1 MATPRKLTVTDAH
14 LAEALAGRSYLLF
27 DGGMG
32 TLVQAAGLHTV
43 HEVPDLLNLTHPDE
57 ITAIQ
62 RRYVEAGADCLTTN
76 TFSAN
81 RLKLAGT
88 GATVAEVY
96 AAAAANA
103 RAAGARL
110 VAGDVGPTGALLEPL
125 GTLTFEEAYDIFA
138 EQAHAAEAAGCDLIV
153 VETMADLLEAK
164 AAVLAAAETT
174 ALPVFATMTFGEDG
188 RTFLGTTPAIAA
200 TTLSSLGASAV
211 GLNCSLGPTEL
222 APLVSEMAPHNR
234 ALVMAQPNAGLPR
247 IEAGET
253 VFDVGP
259 RDFAQAMEA
268 ILDAGATIV
277 GGCCGT
283 TPDHIAALRAVLDRR
298 MKVSAA
304 EEAKEPRA
312 GTFRASHARYRPAFT
327 VTSAQQM
334 VTLPSGEARIAVIG
348 ERINPT
354 GKKKLK
360 AALQAGDVDYLV
372 AEAAAQQRAGAD
384 ILDVNVGVPGLD
396 EPALL
401 SQVTRTLQSMVPLPL
416 QLDSSDPAAIE
427 AAARAYA
434 GRPMVNSVNGKA
446 DNLAAVLPV
455 VARYGCTVVGLTLD
469 ESGIPPTAEERLAI
483 AERIVDAAEAH
494 GIPREDVA
502 IDCLVMAAAT
512 NQREVREILRAVALV
527 KERLG
532 VRTVLGVSNVSFGLP
547 ARPLVN
553 STFLAAA
560 FGAGLDMPILNPLNA
575 RYRDTVA
582 TFRILNGQDAGCRAF
597 LEDYANAQ
605 DPYEIAASGA
615 CVGGA
620 PVGGNAAV
628 PGYMGG
634 NAAAPGQ
641 ASGNMGANAA
651 APGQAGGDA
660 GAPGPLGGNAAA
672 PGKVGGSADVS
683 GKTGGNVAAPGQT
696 GGNVAAPGQTGGNVD
711 ASGLLGEG
719 SICCPIS
726 ISDAF
731 AAIPET
737 VAALAEYV
745 LEGRGVP
752 VAATTEALL
761 ATYDGLAIINDIFV
775 PILDV
780 VGQKYD
786 DGTFFLPQLMAS
798 AEAVKAGFDLIR
810 DHNAAVSAPSAT
822 SPAGCDLSCP
832 SAPGEDASREGGLTS
847 SPAEG
852 SAVSAGSSSVGGGLG
867 RPHFGASERAIIVA
881 TVQGDIHDIGKNIV
895 KMLLENYGFSVIDLG
910 RDVAPETVVDAAH
923 ESGARLIGLSALM
936 TTTVGAME
944 RTIKL
949 VHEQLPGV
957 AVMVGGAVITQEF
970 ADQISADFYAKDAA
984 ASTRIAS
991 AFFEGDP
998 S

>member
-14 LAEALAGRSYLLF
+14 LAEALAGRAYLLF

-43 HEVPDLLNLTHPDE
+43 HAVPDLLNLTHPE
-57 ITAIQ
+57 AIVAIQ
-62 RRYVEAGADCLTTN
+62 RQYVEAGADCITTN
-76 TFSAN
+76 TFNTN
-81 RLKLAGT
+81 RLKLANA

-103 RAAGARL
+103 RAAGAPL
-110 VAGDVGPTGALLEPL
+110 VAGDIGPTGALLEPL
-125 GTLTFEEAYDIFA
+125 GTLAFDEAFDIFS
-138 EQAHAAEAAGCDLIV
+138 EQARAAEAAGCDLIV
-153 VETMADLLEAK
+153 VETMADLLEVK
-164 AAVLAAAETT
+164 AAVLAAVEST

-200 TTLSSLGASAV
+200 TTLSALGASAV

-222 APLVSEMAPHNR
+222 APLVGELAPHDR

-247 IEAGET
+247 IQDGET

-259 RDFAQAMEA
+259 NEFAQAMEA
-268 ILDAGATIV
+268 ILDAGATVI

-283 TPDHIAALRAVLDRR
+283 TPDHIAALRALIDARPLPAVASVSVPAHTPVASSATA
-298 MKVSAA
+298 VSAGSA
-304 EEAKEPRA
+304 S
-312 GTFRASHARYRPAFT
+312 FRIAWGEQSESKGLSVSSVPNLRYCPAFT

-334 VTLPSGEARIAVIG
+334 VSLPEGEARIAVIG

-401 SQVTRTLQSMVPLPL
+401 SQVTRALQATVPLPL

-446 DNLAAVLPV
+446 DNLATVLPV

-469 ESGIPPTAEERLAI
+469 ENGIPPTAEERLAI
-483 AERIVDAAEAH
+483 AERIVAAAEAR

-512 NQREVREILRAVALV
+512 NQDEVREILRAVTLV

-582 TFRILNGQDAGCRAF
+582 TFRILNGQDTGCRAF
-597 LEDYANAQ
+597 LEAYANAS
-605 DPYEIAASGA
+605 DPYELPPDPPPRPQSH
-615 CVGGA
+615 
-620 PVGGNAAV
+620 
-628 PGYMGG
+628 
-634 NAAAPGQ
+634 
-641 ASGNMGANAA
+641 
-651 APGQAGGDA
+651 
-660 GAPGPLGGNAAA
+660 
-672 PGKVGGSADVS
+672 SA
-683 GKTGGNVAAPGQT
+683 
-696 GGNVAAPGQTGGNVD
+696 
-711 ASGLLGEG
+711 
-719 SICCPIS
+719 
-726 ISDAF
+726 
-731 AAIPET
+731 
-737 VAALAEYV
+737 
-745 LEGRGVP
+745 GRG
-752 VAATTEALL
+752 
-761 ATYDGLAIINDIFV
+761 
-775 PILDV
+775 
-780 VGQKYD
+780 
-786 DGTFFLPQLMAS
+786 
-798 AEAVKAGFDLIR
+798 
-810 DHNAAVSAPSAT
+810 
-822 SPAGCDLSCP
+822 CP
-832 SAPGEDASREGGLTS
+832 SGTTPPYGGRPQVV
-847 SPAEG
+847 PAEG
-852 SAVSAGSSSVGGGLG
+852 GAQRRRGRRLQEGGSRPRIQRAV
-867 RPHFGASERAIIVA
+867 
-881 TVQGDIHDIGKNIV
+881 
-895 KMLLENYGFSVIDLG
+895 
-910 RDVAPETVVDAAH
+910 
-923 ESGARLIGLSALM
+923 
-936 TTTVGAME
+936 
-944 RTIKL
+944 
-949 VHEQLPGV
+949 
-957 AVMVGGAVITQEF
+957 
-970 ADQISADFYAKDAA
+970 
-984 ASTRIAS
+984 
-991 AFFEGDP
+991 P
-998 S
+998 SR

>member
-14 LAEALAGRSYLLF
+14 LAEALAGRAYLLF

-43 HEVPDLLNLTHPDE
+43 HAVPDLLNLTHPE
-57 ITAIQ
+57 AVVAIQ
-62 RRYVEAGADCLTTN
+62 RQYVEAGADCITTN
-76 TFSAN
+76 TFNIN
-81 RLKLAGT
+81 RLKLANA

-103 RAAGARL
+103 RAAGAPL
-110 VAGDVGPTGALLEPL
+110 VAGDIGPTGALLEPL
-125 GTLTFEEAYDIFA
+125 GTLTFDEAFDIFS
-138 EQAHAAEAAGCDLIV
+138 EQACAAEAAGCDLIV

-164 AAVLAAAETT
+164 AAVLAAVESTT
-174 ALPVFATMTFGEDG
+174 LPVFATMTFGEDG

-200 TTLSSLGASAV
+200 TTLSALGASAV
-211 GLNCSLGPTEL
+211 GLNCSLGPVEL
-222 APLVSEMAPHNR
+222 APLVEELAPHDR

-247 IEAGET
+247 IQDGET

-259 RDFAQAMEA
+259 DEFARAMEA
-268 ILDAGATIV
+268 ILDAGATVV

-283 TPDHIAALRAVLDRR
+283 TPAHIAALSALLDARPLPAVEP
-298 MKVSAA
+298 SAPRVILS
-304 EEAKEPRA
+304 ERSEPKDLPA
-312 GTFRASHARYRPAFT
+312 PSIPNPLYRPAFA

-334 VTLPSGEARIAVIG
+334 VSLPAGEPRIAVIG

-396 EPALL
+396 EPTLL
-401 SQVTRTLQSMVPLPL
+401 SQVTRTLQATVPLPL
-416 QLDSSDPAAIE
+416 QLDSSDPVAIE
-427 AAARAYA
+427 VAARAYA

-469 ESGIPPTAEERLAI
+469 ENGIPPTAEERLAI
-483 AERIVDAAEAH
+483 AERIVAAAESY

-512 NQREVREILRAVALV
+512 NQDEVREILRAVALV

-597 LEDYANAQ
+597 LEAYANTA
-605 DPYEIAASGA
+605 DPYEVAANPAASSA
-615 CVGGA
+615 VASREGGA
-620 PVGGNAAV
+620 SPAPTDGARNNDVAAGVFPVGGDLGRPSV
-628 PGYMGG
+628 P
-634 NAAAPGQ
+634 
-641 ASGNMGANAA
+641 SGCPIPITETFA
-651 APGQAGGDA
+651 DA
-660 GAPGPLGGNAAA
+660 
-672 PGKVGGSADVS
+672 ADVVS
-683 GKTGGNVAAPGQT
+683 H
-696 GGNVAAPGQTGGNVD
+696 
-711 ASGLLGEG
+711 
-719 SICCPIS
+719 
-726 ISDAF
+726 
-731 AAIPET
+731 
-737 VAALAEYV
+737 LAECV
-745 LEGRGVP
+745 LEGRGTP
-752 VAATTEALL
+752 VAAATERLL
-761 ATYDGLAIINDIFV
+761 ETHDGLAVINDVFV
-775 PILDV
+775 PVLDV

-786 DGTFFLPQLMAS
+786 EGTFFLPQLMAS

-810 DHNAAVSAPSAT
+810 DRARAASANATPTEGDAHV
-822 SPAGCDLSCP
+822 
-832 SAPGEDASREGGLTS
+832 PGEA
-847 SPAEG
+847 A
-852 SAVSAGSSSVGGGLG
+852 
-867 RPHFGASERAIIVA
+867 RAIIVA

-895 KMLLENYGFSVIDLG
+895 KMLLENYGFTVIDLG
-910 RDVAPETVVDAAH
+910 RDVAPEAIVAAARDT
-923 ESGARLIGLSALM
+923 GARLIGLSALM

-944 RTIKL
+944 RTIAL

-970 ADQISADFYAKDAA
+970 ADQIGADFYAKDAA
-984 ASTRIAS
+984 ASTRVAS
-991 AFFEGDP
+991 AFFDD
-998 S
+998 

>member
-14 LAEALAGRSYLLF
+14 LAEALAGRAYLLF

-43 HEVPDLLNLTHPDE
+43 HEVPDLLNLTHPE
-57 ITAIQ
+57 AIVAIQ
-62 RRYVEAGADCLTTN
+62 RQYVEAGADCITTN
-76 TFSAN
+76 TFNTN
-81 RLKLAGT
+81 RLKLANA

-103 RAAGARL
+103 RAAGAPL
-110 VAGDVGPTGALLEPL
+110 VAGDIGPTGALLEPL
-125 GTLTFEEAYDIFA
+125 GTLTFDEAFDIFS
-138 EQAHAAEAAGCDLIV
+138 EQACAAEAAGCDLIV

-164 AAVLAAAETT
+164 AAVLAAVESTT
-174 ALPVFATMTFGEDG
+174 LPVFATMTFGEDG

-200 TTLSSLGASAV
+200 TTLSALGASAV

-222 APLVSEMAPHNR
+222 APLVGELAPHDR

-247 IEAGET
+247 IQDGET

-259 RDFAQAMEA
+259 NEFAQAMEA
-268 ILDAGATIV
+268 ILDAGATVI

-283 TPDHIAALRAVLDRR
+283 TPDHIAALRALIDARPLPAVASVSVPARTSVASSATA
-298 MKVSAA
+298 VSAGSA
-304 EEAKEPRA
+304 SSRVAWGEQSEPK
-312 GTFRASHARYRPAFT
+312 GLSASSVPNLRYRPAFA

-334 VTLPSGEARIAVIG
+334 VSLPEGEARIAVIG

-401 SQVTRTLQSMVPLPL
+401 SQVTRALQATVPLPL

-446 DNLAAVLPV
+446 DNLATVLPV

-469 ESGIPPTAEERLAI
+469 ENGIPPTAEERLAI
-483 AERIVDAAEAH
+483 AERIVAAAEAR

-512 NQREVREILRAVALV
+512 NQDEVREILRAVALV

-582 TFRILNGQDAGCRAF
+582 TFRILNGQDTGCRAF
-597 LEDYANAQ
+597 LEAYANTA
-605 DPYEIAASGA
+605 DPYEVAANPAASSA
-615 CVGGA
+615 VASREGGA
-620 PVGGNAAV
+620 ST
-628 PGYMGG
+628 
-634 NAAAPGQ
+634 APTEGIP
-641 ASGNMGANAA
+641 SG
-651 APGQAGGDA
+651 
-660 GAPGPLGGNAAA
+660 
-672 PGKVGGSADVS
+672 
-683 GKTGGNVAAPGQT
+683 
-696 GGNVAAPGQTGGNVD
+696 
-711 ASGLLGEG
+711 
-719 SICCPIS
+719 CPIPVT
-726 ISDAF
+726 DAF
-731 AAIPET
+731 TDAAET
-737 VAALAEYV
+737 VAHLAECV
-745 LEGRGVP
+745 LEGRSAP
-752 VAATTEALL
+752 VAVATERLL
-761 ATYDGLAIINDIFV
+761 ETHDGLAVINDVFV
-775 PILDV
+775 PVLDV

-786 DGTFFLPQLMAS
+786 EGTFFLPQLMAS

-810 DHNAAVSAPSAT
+810 DRARAASANATPTEGAHV
-822 SPAGCDLSCP
+822 PA
-832 SAPGEDASREGGLTS
+832 DAD
-847 SPAEG
+847 
-852 SAVSAGSSSVGGGLG
+852 
-867 RPHFGASERAIIVA
+867 RAIIVA

-895 KMLLENYGFSVIDLG
+895 KMLLENYGFTVIDLG
-910 RDVAPETVVDAAH
+910 RDVAPEAIVAAARDT
-923 ESGARLIGLSALM
+923 GARLIGLSALM

-944 RTIKL
+944 RTIAL

-970 ADQISADFYAKDAA
+970 ADQIGADFYAKDAA
-984 ASTRIAS
+984 ASTRVAS
-991 AFFEGDP
+991 AFFDD
-998 S
+998 

>member
-14 LAEALAGRSYLLF
+14 LAEALAGRAYLLF

-43 HEVPDLLNLTHPDE
+43 HAVPDLLNLTHPE
-57 ITAIQ
+57 AIVAIQ
-62 RRYVEAGADCLTTN
+62 RQYVEAGADCITTN

-81 RLKLAGT
+81 RLKLAST
-88 GATVAEVY
+88 DATVAEVY

-103 RAAGARL
+103 RAAGAPL
-110 VAGDVGPTGALLEPL
+110 VAGDIGPTGALLEPL
-125 GTLTFEEAYDIFA
+125 GTLTFDEAFDIFS
-138 EQAHAAEAAGCDLIV
+138 EQACAAEAAGCDLIV

-164 AAVLAAAETT
+164 AAVLAAVESTT
-174 ALPVFATMTFGEDG
+174 LPVFATMTFGEDG

-200 TTLSSLGASAV
+200 TTLSALGASAV

-222 APLVSEMAPHNR
+222 APLVGELAPHDR

-247 IEAGET
+247 IQDGET
-253 VFDVGP
+253 VFDVGLNE
-259 RDFAQAMEA
+259 FAQAMEA
-268 ILDAGATIV
+268 ILDAGAMVI

-283 TPDHIAALRAVLDRR
+283 TPDHIAALRALIDARPLPAVASVSVPAHAPVASSATA
-298 MKVSAA
+298 VSAGSA
-304 EEAKEPRA
+304 SSRIAWGEQSEPK
-312 GTFRASHARYRPAFT
+312 GLSVSSVPNLRYCPAFT

-334 VTLPSGEARIAVIG
+334 VSLPEGEARIAVIG

-360 AALQAGDVDYLV
+360 AALRAGDVDYLV

-384 ILDVNVGVPGLD
+384 ILDVNVGVPSLD

-401 SQVTRTLQSMVPLPL
+401 FQVTRALQATVPLPL

-427 AAARAYA
+427 AAARGYA

-469 ESGIPPTAEERLAI
+469 ENGIPPTAEERLAI
-483 AERIVDAAEAH
+483 AERIVATAESY

-512 NQREVREILRAVALV
+512 NQDEVREILRAVTLV

-597 LEDYANAQ
+597 LEAYANTA
-605 DPYEIAASGA
+605 DPYEVAANPAVPSA
-615 CVGGA
+615 VASREGGA
-620 PVGGNAAV
+620 SP
-628 PGYMGG
+628 
-634 NAAAPGQ
+634 APTKGIP
-641 ASGNMGANAA
+641 SGCPIPITETFA
-651 APGQAGGDA
+651 DA
-660 GAPGPLGGNAAA
+660 
-672 PGKVGGSADVS
+672 ADVVS
-683 GKTGGNVAAPGQT
+683 H
-696 GGNVAAPGQTGGNVD
+696 
-711 ASGLLGEG
+711 
-719 SICCPIS
+719 
-726 ISDAF
+726 
-731 AAIPET
+731 
-737 VAALAEYV
+737 LAECV
-745 LEGRGVP
+745 LEGRGTP
-752 VAATTEALL
+752 VAAAAEQLL
-761 ATYDGLAIINDIFV
+761 ETHDGLTVINDIFV
-775 PILDV
+775 PVLDV

-786 DGTFFLPQLMAS
+786 EGTFFLPQLMAS

-810 DHNAAVSAPSAT
+810 DRARAASANTTPTEGDAHV
-822 SPAGCDLSCP
+822 PDDAGD
-832 SAPGEDASREGGLTS
+832 
-847 SPAEG
+847 
-852 SAVSAGSSSVGGGLG
+852 
-867 RPHFGASERAIIVA
+867 RAIIVA

-895 KMLLENYGFSVIDLG
+895 KMLLENYGFTVIDLG
-910 RDVAPETVVDAAH
+910 RDVAPEAIVAAARDT
-923 ESGARLIGLSALM
+923 GARLIGLSALM

-944 RTIKL
+944 RTIAL

-970 ADQISADFYAKDAA
+970 ADQIGADFYAKDAA
-984 ASTRIAS
+984 ASTRVAS
-991 AFFEGDP
+991 AFFDD
-998 S
+998 

>member
-14 LAEALAGRSYLLF
+14 LAEALAGRTYLLF

-43 HEVPDLLNLTHPDE
+43 HAVPDLLNLTHPE
-57 ITAIQ
+57 AIVAIQ
-62 RRYVEAGADCLTTN
+62 RQYVEAGADCITTN
-76 TFSAN
+76 TFNTN
-81 RLKLAGT
+81 RLKLANA
-88 GATVAEVY
+88 GATVTEVY

-103 RAAGARL
+103 RAAGAPL
-110 VAGDVGPTGALLEPL
+110 VAGDIGPTGALLEPL
-125 GTLTFEEAYDIFA
+125 GTLTFDEAFDIFS
-138 EQAHAAEAAGCDLIV
+138 EQACAAEAAGCDLIV

-164 AAVLAAAETT
+164 AAVLAAVESTT
-174 ALPVFATMTFGEDG
+174 LPVFATMTFGEDG

-200 TTLSSLGASAV
+200 TTLSALGASAV

-222 APLVSEMAPHNR
+222 APLVGELAPHDR

-247 IEAGET
+247 IQDGET

-259 RDFAQAMEA
+259 NEFAQAMEA
-268 ILDAGATIV
+268 ILDAGATVV

-283 TPDHIAALRAVLDRR
+283 TPDHIAALRALIDARPLPAVASVSVPAHAPVASSVAA
-298 MKVSAA
+298 VSAGSA
-304 EEAKEPRA
+304 SSRIAWGEQSEPK
-312 GTFRASHARYRPAFT
+312 GLSVPSVPNLRYCPAFT

-334 VTLPSGEARIAVIG
+334 ASLPEGEARIAVIG

-396 EPALL
+396 EPTLL
-401 SQVTRTLQSMVPLPL
+401 SQVTRTLQATVPLPL
-416 QLDSSDPAAIE
+416 QLDSSDPVAIE
-427 AAARAYA
+427 AAARGYA

-469 ESGIPPTAEERLAI
+469 ENGIPPTAEERLAI
-483 AERIVDAAEAH
+483 AERIVATAESY

-512 NQREVREILRAVALV
+512 NQDEVREILRAVALV

-597 LEDYANAQ
+597 LEAYANTA
-605 DPYEIAASGA
+605 DPYEVAAGISTAGV
-615 CVGGA
+615 VGGSI
-620 PVGGNAAV
+620 PVGGDLGRPSSSKATPLEEGGASPAPTEGV
-628 PGYMGG
+628 P
-634 NAAAPGQ
+634 
-641 ASGNMGANAA
+641 
-651 APGQAGGDA
+651 AGCPIPITETFADA
-660 GAPGPLGGNAAA
+660 
-672 PGKVGGSADVS
+672 ADVVS
-683 GKTGGNVAAPGQT
+683 H
-696 GGNVAAPGQTGGNVD
+696 
-711 ASGLLGEG
+711 
-719 SICCPIS
+719 
-726 ISDAF
+726 
-731 AAIPET
+731 
-737 VAALAEYV
+737 LAECV
-745 LEGRGVP
+745 LEGRGTP
-752 VAATTEALL
+752 VAAATEQLL
-761 ATYDGLAIINDIFV
+761 ETHDGLAVINDIFV
-775 PILDV
+775 PVLDV

-786 DGTFFLPQLMAS
+786 EGVFFLPQLMAS

-810 DHNAAVSAPSAT
+810 DHAQAAA
-822 SPAGCDLSCP
+822 
-832 SAPGEDASREGGLTS
+832 SAPGTTNA
-847 SPAEG
+847 
-852 SAVSAGSSSVGGGLG
+852 AGD
-867 RPHFGASERAIIVA
+867 RAIIVA

-895 KMLLENYGFSVIDLG
+895 KMLLENYGFTVIDLG
-910 RDVAPETVVDAAH
+910 RDVAPEAVLAAARDTR
-923 ESGARLIGLSALM
+923 ARLIGLSALM

-944 RTIKL
+944 RTIQL
-949 VHEQLPGV
+949 IHEQLPGT

-970 ADQISADFYAKDAA
+970 ADQIGADFYAKDAA
-984 ASTRIAS
+984 ASTRVAS
-991 AFFEGDP
+991 AFFDD
-998 S
+998 

>member
-14 LAEALAGRSYLLF
+14 LAEALAGRTYLLF

-43 HEVPDLLNLTHPDE
+43 HEVPDLLNLTHPE
-57 ITAIQ
+57 AIVAIQ
-62 RRYVEAGADCLTTN
+62 RQYVEAGADCITTN
-76 TFSAN
+76 TFNTN
-81 RLKLAGT
+81 RLKLANA

-103 RAAGARL
+103 RAAGAPL
-110 VAGDVGPTGALLEPL
+110 VAGDIGPTGALLEPL
-125 GTLTFEEAYDIFA
+125 GTLTFDEAFDIFS
-138 EQAHAAEAAGCDLIV
+138 EQARAAEAAGCDLIV

-164 AAVLAAAETT
+164 AAVLAAVESTT
-174 ALPVFATMTFGEDG
+174 LPVFATMTFGEDG

-200 TTLSSLGASAV
+200 TTLSALGASAV

-222 APLVSEMAPHNR
+222 APLVGELAPHDR

-247 IEAGET
+247 IQDGET

-259 RDFAQAMEA
+259 NEFAQAMEA
-268 ILDAGATIV
+268 ILDAGATVI

-283 TPDHIAALRAVLDRR
+283 TPDHIAALRALIDARPLPAVASVSVPAHTPVASSATA
-298 MKVSAA
+298 VSASSA
-304 EEAKEPRA
+304 SSRAAWGEQSEPK
-312 GTFRASHARYRPAFT
+312 GLSASSVPNLRYRPAFT

-334 VTLPSGEARIAVIG
+334 VSLPEGEARIAVIG

-372 AEAAAQQRAGAD
+372 AEAAAQQRSGAD

-401 SQVTRTLQSMVPLPL
+401 SQVTRALQATVPLPL

-427 AAARAYA
+427 AAARGYA

-446 DNLAAVLPV
+446 DNLATVLPV

-469 ESGIPPTAEERLAI
+469 ENGIPPTAEERLAI
-483 AERIVDAAEAH
+483 AERIVAAAEAH

-512 NQREVREILRAVALV
+512 NQDEVREILRAVTLV

-582 TFRILNGQDAGCRAF
+582 TFRILNGQDTGCRAF
-597 LEDYANAQ
+597 LEAYANTA
-605 DPYEIAASGA
+605 DPYEVAANPAASSA
-615 CVGGA
+615 VASREGGA
-620 PVGGNAAV
+620 SPAPTKGIPSSYPIPV
-628 PGYMGG
+628 
-634 NAAAPGQ
+634 
-641 ASGNMGANAA
+641 
-651 APGQAGGDA
+651 
-660 GAPGPLGGNAAA
+660 
-672 PGKVGGSADVS
+672 
-683 GKTGGNVAAPGQT
+683 TG
-696 GGNVAAPGQTGGNVD
+696 
-711 ASGLLGEG
+711 
-719 SICCPIS
+719 
-726 ISDAF
+726 AF
-731 AAIPET
+731 ADAVET
-737 VAALAEYV
+737 VAHLAECV
-745 LEGRGVP
+745 LEGRSAP
-752 VAATTEALL
+752 VAVATERLL
-761 ATYDGLAIINDIFV
+761 ETHDGLAVINDVFV
-775 PILDV
+775 PVLDV

-786 DGTFFLPQLMAS
+786 EGTFFLPQLMAS

-810 DHNAAVSAPSAT
+810 DRARAASANATPTEGAHV
-822 SPAGCDLSCP
+822 PA
-832 SAPGEDASREGGLTS
+832 DAD
-847 SPAEG
+847 
-852 SAVSAGSSSVGGGLG
+852 
-867 RPHFGASERAIIVA
+867 RAIIVA

-895 KMLLENYGFSVIDLG
+895 KMLLENYGFTVIDLG
-910 RDVAPETVVDAAH
+910 RDVAPEAIVAAARDT
-923 ESGARLIGLSALM
+923 GARLIGLSALM

-944 RTIKL
+944 HTIAL

-970 ADQISADFYAKDAA
+970 ADQIGADFYAKDAA
-984 ASTRIAS
+984 ASTRVAS
-991 AFFEGDP
+991 AFFDD
-998 S
+998 

>member
-14 LAEALAGRSYLLF
+14 LAEALAGRAYLLF

-43 HEVPDLLNLTHPDE
+43 HAVPDLLNLTHPE
-57 ITAIQ
+57 AIVAIQ
-62 RRYVEAGADCLTTN
+62 RQYVEAGADCITTN
-76 TFSAN
+76 TFNTN
-81 RLKLAGT
+81 RLKLANA

-103 RAAGARL
+103 RAAGAPL
-110 VAGDVGPTGALLEPL
+110 VAGDIGPTGALLEPL
-125 GTLTFEEAYDIFA
+125 GTLTFDEAFDIFS
-138 EQAHAAEAAGCDLIV
+138 EQACAAEAAGCDLIV

-164 AAVLAAAETT
+164 AAVLAAVESTT
-174 ALPVFATMTFGEDG
+174 LPVFATMTFGEDG

-200 TTLSSLGASAV
+200 TTLSALGASAV

-222 APLVSEMAPHNR
+222 APLVGELAPHDR
-234 ALVMAQPNAGLPR
+234 ALVMVQPNAGLPR
-247 IEAGET
+247 IQDGET

-259 RDFAQAMEA
+259 NEFAQAMEA
-268 ILDAGATIV
+268 ILDAGATVI

-283 TPDHIAALRAVLDRR
+283 TPDHIAALRALIDARPLPAVASVSVPAHTPVASSATA
-298 MKVSAA
+298 VSASSA
-304 EEAKEPRA
+304 SSRAAWGEQSEPK
-312 GTFRASHARYRPAFT
+312 GLSASSVPNLRYRPAFT

-334 VTLPSGEARIAVIG
+334 VSLSEGEARIAVIG

-372 AEAAAQQRAGAD
+372 AEAAVQQRAGAD

-401 SQVTRTLQSMVPLPL
+401 SQVTHALQATVPLPL

-469 ESGIPPTAEERLAI
+469 ENGIPPTAEERLAI
-483 AERIVDAAEAH
+483 AERIVAAAEAR

-512 NQREVREILRAVALV
+512 NQDEVREILRAVTLV

-582 TFRILNGQDAGCRAF
+582 TFRILNGQDVGCRAF
-597 LEDYANAQ
+597 LEAYANTA
-605 DPYEIAASGA
+605 DPYEVAANPAASSA
-615 CVGGA
+615 VASREGGA
-620 PVGGNAAV
+620 SPAPTKGIPSSYPIPV
-628 PGYMGG
+628 
-634 NAAAPGQ
+634 
-641 ASGNMGANAA
+641 
-651 APGQAGGDA
+651 
-660 GAPGPLGGNAAA
+660 
-672 PGKVGGSADVS
+672 
-683 GKTGGNVAAPGQT
+683 TG
-696 GGNVAAPGQTGGNVD
+696 
-711 ASGLLGEG
+711 
-719 SICCPIS
+719 
-726 ISDAF
+726 AF
-731 AAIPET
+731 ADAVET
-737 VAALAEYV
+737 VAHLAECV
-745 LEGRGVP
+745 LEGRSAP
-752 VAATTEALL
+752 VAVATERLL
-761 ATYDGLAIINDIFV
+761 ETHDGLAVINDVFV
-775 PILDV
+775 PVLDV

-786 DGTFFLPQLMAS
+786 EGTFFLPQLMAS

-810 DHNAAVSAPSAT
+810 DRARAASANATPTEGAHV
-822 SPAGCDLSCP
+822 PA
-832 SAPGEDASREGGLTS
+832 DAD
-847 SPAEG
+847 
-852 SAVSAGSSSVGGGLG
+852 
-867 RPHFGASERAIIVA
+867 RAIIVA

-895 KMLLENYGFSVIDLG
+895 KMLLENYGFTVIDLG
-910 RDVAPETVVDAAH
+910 RDVAPEAIVAAARDT
-923 ESGARLIGLSALM
+923 GARLIGLSALM

-944 RTIKL
+944 RTIAL

-970 ADQISADFYAKDAA
+970 AEQIGADFYAKDAA
-984 ASTRIAS
+984 ASTRVAS
-991 AFFEGDP
+991 TFFDD
-998 S
+998 

>member
-14 LAEALAGRSYLLF
+14 LAEALAGRAYLLF

-43 HEVPDLLNLTHPDE
+43 HAVPDLLNLTHPE
-57 ITAIQ
+57 AIVAIQ
-62 RRYVEAGADCLTTN
+62 RQYVEAGADCITTN

-81 RLKLAGT
+81 RLKLAST
-88 GATVAEVY
+88 DATVAEVY

-103 RAAGARL
+103 RAAGAPL
-110 VAGDVGPTGALLEPL
+110 VAGDIGPTGALLEPL
-125 GTLTFEEAYDIFA
+125 GTLTFDEAFDIFS
-138 EQAHAAEAAGCDLIV
+138 EQACAAEAAGCDLIV

-164 AAVLAAAETT
+164 AAVLAAVESTT
-174 ALPVFATMTFGEDG
+174 LPVFATMTFGEDG

-200 TTLSSLGASAV
+200 TTLSALGASAV

-222 APLVSEMAPHNR
+222 APLVGELAPYDR

-247 IEAGET
+247 IQDGET

-259 RDFAQAMEA
+259 NEFSQAMEA
-268 ILDAGATIV
+268 ILDAGAMVI

-283 TPDHIAALRAVLDRR
+283 TPDHIAALRALIDARPLPAVASVSVPAHAPVASSATA
-298 MKVSAA
+298 VSAGPA
-304 EEAKEPRA
+304 SSRAVWGEQSEPK
-312 GTFRASHARYRPAFT
+312 GLSVSSVPNLRYCPAFT

-334 VTLPSGEARIAVIG
+334 VSLPAGEPRIAVIG

-396 EPALL
+396 EPTLL
-401 SQVTRTLQSMVPLPL
+401 SQVTRTLQATVPLPL
-416 QLDSSDPAAIE
+416 QLDSSDPVAIE
-427 AAARAYA
+427 VAARAYA

-469 ESGIPPTAEERLAI
+469 ENGIPPTAEERLAI
-483 AERIVDAAEAH
+483 AERIVATAESY

-512 NQREVREILRAVALV
+512 NQDEVREILRAVALV

-597 LEDYANAQ
+597 LEAYANAA
-605 DPYEIAASGA
+605 DPYEAAAGISTAGV
-615 CVGGA
+615 VGGPI
-620 PVGGNAAV
+620 PVGDLGRPSV
-628 PGYMGG
+628 P
-634 NAAAPGQ
+634 
-641 ASGNMGANAA
+641 SGCPIPITETFA
-651 APGQAGGDA
+651 DA
-660 GAPGPLGGNAAA
+660 
-672 PGKVGGSADVS
+672 ADVVS
-683 GKTGGNVAAPGQT
+683 H
-696 GGNVAAPGQTGGNVD
+696 
-711 ASGLLGEG
+711 
-719 SICCPIS
+719 
-726 ISDAF
+726 
-731 AAIPET
+731 
-737 VAALAEYV
+737 LAECV
-745 LEGRGVP
+745 LEGRGTP
-752 VAATTEALL
+752 VAAATEQLL
-761 ATYDGLAIINDIFV
+761 ETHDGLAVINDIFV
-775 PILDV
+775 PVLDV

-786 DGTFFLPQLMAS
+786 EGTFFLPQLMAS

-810 DHNAAVSAPSAT
+810 DRARAASANATPTEGDAHV
-822 SPAGCDLSCP
+822 
-832 SAPGEDASREGGLTS
+832 PGEA
-847 SPAEG
+847 A
-852 SAVSAGSSSVGGGLG
+852 
-867 RPHFGASERAIIVA
+867 RAIIVA

-895 KMLLENYGFSVIDLG
+895 KMLLENYGFTVIDLG
-910 RDVAPETVVDAAH
+910 RDVAPEAVLAAAR
-923 ESGARLIGLSALM
+923 GTRARLIGLSALM

-944 RTIKL
+944 RTIQL
-949 VHEQLPGV
+949 IHEQLPGT

-970 ADQISADFYAKDAA
+970 ADQIGADFYAKDAA
-984 ASTRIAS
+984 ASTRVAS
-991 AFFEGDP
+991 AFFDD
-998 S
+998 

>member
-14 LAEALAGRSYLLF
+14 LAEALAGRAYLLF

-32 TLVQAAGLHTV
+32 TLVQAAGLHTI
-43 HEVPDLLNLTHPDE
+43 HEVPDLLNLTHPE
-57 ITAIQ
+57 AIVAIQ
-62 RRYVEAGADCLTTN
+62 RQYVEAGADCITTN

-81 RLKLAGT
+81 RLKLAST
-88 GATVAEVY
+88 DATVAEVY

-103 RAAGARL
+103 RAAGAPL
-110 VAGDVGPTGALLEPL
+110 VAGDIGPTGALLEPL
-125 GTLTFEEAYDIFA
+125 GTLSFDEAFDIFA
-138 EQAHAAEAAGCDLIV
+138 EQARAAETAGCDLIV

-164 AAVLAAAETT
+164 AAVLAAVESTT
-174 ALPVFATMTFGEDG
+174 LPVFATMTFGEDG

-200 TTLSSLGASAV
+200 TTLSALGASAV
-211 GLNCSLGPTEL
+211 GLNCSLGPVEL
-222 APLVSEMAPHNR
+222 APLVEELAPHNR

-247 IEAGET
+247 IQDGET

-259 RDFAQAMEA
+259 DEFARAMEA
-268 ILDAGATIV
+268 ILDAGATVV

-283 TPDHIAALRAVLDRR
+283 TPAHIAALSALLDARPLPAVEP
-298 MKVSAA
+298 SAPRVILS
-304 EEAKEPRA
+304 ERSEPKDLPA
-312 GTFRASHARYRPAFT
+312 PSIPNPLYRPAFA

-334 VTLPSGEARIAVIG
+334 VSLPAGEPRIAVIG

-396 EPALL
+396 EPTLL
-401 SQVTRTLQSMVPLPL
+401 SQVTRTLQATVPLPL

-427 AAARAYA
+427 AAARGYA

-469 ESGIPPTAEERLAI
+469 ENGIPPTAEERLAI
-483 AERIVDAAEAH
+483 AERIVATAESY

-512 NQREVREILRAVALV
+512 NQDEVREILRAVALV

-582 TFRILNGQDAGCRAF
+582 TFRILNGQDAGCRTF
-597 LEDYANAQ
+597 LEAYANTA
-605 DPYEIAASGA
+605 DPYEAVANPAASSA
-615 CVGGA
+615 VASREGGA
-620 PVGGNAAV
+620 SPAPTKGIPSSYPIPV
-628 PGYMGG
+628 
-634 NAAAPGQ
+634 
-641 ASGNMGANAA
+641 
-651 APGQAGGDA
+651 
-660 GAPGPLGGNAAA
+660 
-672 PGKVGGSADVS
+672 
-683 GKTGGNVAAPGQT
+683 TG
-696 GGNVAAPGQTGGNVD
+696 
-711 ASGLLGEG
+711 
-719 SICCPIS
+719 
-726 ISDAF
+726 AF
-731 AAIPET
+731 ADAVET
-737 VAALAEYV
+737 VAYLAECV
-745 LEGRGVP
+745 LEGRSAP
-752 VAATTEALL
+752 VAVATERLL
-761 ATYDGLAIINDIFV
+761 ETHDGLAVINDVFV

-786 DGTFFLPQLMAS
+786 EGTFFLPQLMAS

-810 DHNAAVSAPSAT
+810 DRARAASANATPTEGDAHV
-822 SPAGCDLSCP
+822 
-832 SAPGEDASREGGLTS
+832 PGEA
-847 SPAEG
+847 A
-852 SAVSAGSSSVGGGLG
+852 
-867 RPHFGASERAIIVA
+867 RAIIVA

-895 KMLLENYGFSVIDLG
+895 KMLLENYGFTVIDLG
-910 RDVAPETVVDAAH
+910 RDVAPEAIVAAARDT
-923 ESGARLIGLSALM
+923 GARLIGLSALM

-944 RTIKL
+944 RTVAL

-970 ADQISADFYAKDAA
+970 ADQIGADFYAKDAA
-984 ASTRIAS
+984 ASTRVAS
-991 AFFEGDP
+991 AFFDD
-998 S
+998 

>member
-14 LAEALAGRSYLLF
+14 LAEALAGRAYLLF

-32 TLVQAAGLHTV
+32 TLVQAAGLHIV
-43 HEVPDLLNLTHPDE
+43 HEVPDLLNLTHPE
-57 ITAIQ
+57 AIVAIQ
-62 RRYVEAGADCLTTN
+62 RQYVEAGADCITTN
-76 TFSAN
+76 TFSTN
-81 RLKLAGT
+81 RLKLANA

-103 RAAGARL
+103 RVAGAPL
-110 VAGDVGPTGALLEPL
+110 VAGDIGPTGALLEPL
-125 GTLTFEEAYDIFA
+125 GTLTFDEAFDIFS
-138 EQAHAAEAAGCDLIV
+138 EQACAAEAAGCDLIV

-164 AAVLAAAETT
+164 AAVLAAVESTT
-174 ALPVFATMTFGEDG
+174 LPVFATMTFGEDG

-200 TTLSSLGASAV
+200 TTLSALGASAV

-222 APLVSEMAPHNR
+222 APLVGELAPHDR

-247 IEAGET
+247 IQDGET

-259 RDFAQAMEA
+259 NEFAQAMEA
-268 ILDAGATIV
+268 ILDAGATVV

-283 TPDHIAALRAVLDRR
+283 TPDHIAALRALIDARPLPAVASVSVPAHTPVASSATA
-298 MKVSAA
+298 VSAGSA
-304 EEAKEPRA
+304 SSRVAWGEQSEPKGLSA
-312 GTFRASHARYRPAFT
+312 FSVPNLRYCPAFA

-334 VTLPSGEARIAVIG
+334 VSLPEGEARIAVIG

-401 SQVTRTLQSMVPLPL
+401 SQVTHALQATVPLPL

-469 ESGIPPTAEERLAI
+469 ENGIPPTAEERLAI
-483 AERIVDAAEAH
+483 AERIVAAAEAR

-512 NQREVREILRAVALV
+512 NQDEVREILRAVTLV

-582 TFRILNGQDAGCRAF
+582 TFRILNGQDTGCRAF
-597 LEDYANAQ
+597 LEAYANTA
-605 DPYEIAASGA
+605 DPYEVAANPAASSA
-615 CVGGA
+615 VASREGGA
-620 PVGGNAAV
+620 SPAPTKGIPSSYPIPV
-628 PGYMGG
+628 
-634 NAAAPGQ
+634 
-641 ASGNMGANAA
+641 
-651 APGQAGGDA
+651 
-660 GAPGPLGGNAAA
+660 
-672 PGKVGGSADVS
+672 
-683 GKTGGNVAAPGQT
+683 TG
-696 GGNVAAPGQTGGNVD
+696 
-711 ASGLLGEG
+711 
-719 SICCPIS
+719 
-726 ISDAF
+726 AF
-731 AAIPET
+731 ADAVET
-737 VAALAEYV
+737 VAHLAECV
-745 LEGRGVP
+745 LEGRSAP
-752 VAATTEALL
+752 VAVATELL
-761 ATYDGLAIINDIFV
+761 LETHDGLAVINDVFV
-775 PILDV
+775 PVLDV

-786 DGTFFLPQLMAS
+786 EGTFFLPQLMAS

-810 DHNAAVSAPSAT
+810 DRARAASANATPTEGAHV
-822 SPAGCDLSCP
+822 PA
-832 SAPGEDASREGGLTS
+832 DAD
-847 SPAEG
+847 
-852 SAVSAGSSSVGGGLG
+852 
-867 RPHFGASERAIIVA
+867 RAIIVA

-895 KMLLENYGFSVIDLG
+895 KMLLENYGFTVIDLG
-910 RDVAPETVVDAAH
+910 RDVAPEAIVAAARDT
-923 ESGARLIGLSALM
+923 GARLIGLSALM

-944 RTIKL
+944 RTIAL

-970 ADQISADFYAKDAA
+970 ADQIGADFYAKDAA
-984 ASTRIAS
+984 ASTRVAS
-991 AFFEGDP
+991 AFFDD
-998 S
+998 

>member
-14 LAEALAGRSYLLF
+14 LAEALAGRAYLLF

-32 TLVQAAGLHTV
+32 TLVQAAGLHAV
-43 HEVPDLLNLTHPDE
+43 HAVPDLLNLTHPE
-57 ITAIQ
+57 AIVAIQ
-62 RRYVEAGADCLTTN
+62 RQYVEAGADCITTN

-81 RLKLAGT
+81 RLKLAST
-88 GATVAEVY
+88 DATVAEVY

-103 RAAGARL
+103 RAAGAPL
-110 VAGDVGPTGALLEPL
+110 VAGDIGPTGALLEPL
-125 GTLTFEEAYDIFA
+125 GTLTFDEAFDIFS
-138 EQAHAAEAAGCDLIV
+138 EQACAAEAAGCDLIV

-164 AAVLAAAETT
+164 AAVLAAVESTT
-174 ALPVFATMTFGEDG
+174 LPVFATMTFGEDG

-200 TTLSSLGASAV
+200 TTLSALGASAV

-222 APLVSEMAPHNR
+222 APLVGELAPHDR

-247 IEAGET
+247 IQDGET

-259 RDFAQAMEA
+259 NEFAQAMEA
-268 ILDAGATIV
+268 ILDAGATVV

-283 TPDHIAALRAVLDRR
+283 TPDHIAALRALIDARPLPAVASVSVPAHAPVASAVAA
-298 MKVSAA
+298 VSAGSA
-304 EEAKEPRA
+304 SSRIAWGEQSEPK
-312 GTFRASHARYRPAFT
+312 GLSVPSVPNLRYCPAFT

-334 VTLPSGEARIAVIG
+334 ASLPEGEARIAVIG

-396 EPALL
+396 EPTLL
-401 SQVTRTLQSMVPLPL
+401 SQVTRTLQATVPLPL
-416 QLDSSDPAAIE
+416 QLDSSDPVAIE
-427 AAARAYA
+427 AAARGYA

-469 ESGIPPTAEERLAI
+469 ENGIPPTAEERLAI
-483 AERIVDAAEAH
+483 AERIVATAESY

-512 NQREVREILRAVALV
+512 NQDEVREILRAVALV

-597 LEDYANAQ
+597 LEAYANTA
-605 DPYEIAASGA
+605 DPYEVAAGISTAGV
-615 CVGGA
+615 VGGSI
-620 PVGGNAAV
+620 PVGGDLGRPSSSKATPLEEGGASPAPTEGV
-628 PGYMGG
+628 P
-634 NAAAPGQ
+634 
-641 ASGNMGANAA
+641 
-651 APGQAGGDA
+651 AGCPIPITETFADA
-660 GAPGPLGGNAAA
+660 
-672 PGKVGGSADVS
+672 ADVVS
-683 GKTGGNVAAPGQT
+683 H
-696 GGNVAAPGQTGGNVD
+696 
-711 ASGLLGEG
+711 
-719 SICCPIS
+719 
-726 ISDAF
+726 
-731 AAIPET
+731 
-737 VAALAEYV
+737 LAECV
-745 LEGRGVP
+745 LEGRGTP
-752 VAATTEALL
+752 VAAATEQLL
-761 ATYDGLAIINDIFV
+761 ETHDGLAVINDIFV
-775 PILDV
+775 PVLDV

-786 DGTFFLPQLMAS
+786 EGVFFLPQLMAS

-810 DHNAAVSAPSAT
+810 DHAQAAA
-822 SPAGCDLSCP
+822 
-832 SAPGEDASREGGLTS
+832 SAPGTTNA
-847 SPAEG
+847 
-852 SAVSAGSSSVGGGLG
+852 AGD
-867 RPHFGASERAIIVA
+867 RAIIVA
-881 TVQGDIHDIGKNIV
+881 TVQGDIQDIGKNIV
-895 KMLLENYGFSVIDLG
+895 KMLLENYGFTVIDLG
-910 RDVAPETVVDAAH
+910 RDVAPEAVLAAARDTR
-923 ESGARLIGLSALM
+923 ARLIGLSALM

-944 RTIKL
+944 RTIQL
-949 VHEQLPGV
+949 IHEQLPGT

-970 ADQISADFYAKDAA
+970 ADQIGADFYAKDAA
-984 ASTRIAS
+984 ASTRVAS
-991 AFFEGDP
+991 AFFDD
-998 S
+998 

>member
-1 MATPRKLTVTDAH
+1 MATPCKLTVTDAH
-14 LAEALAGRSYLLF
+14 LAEALAGRAYLLF

-43 HEVPDLLNLTHPDE
+43 HAVPDLLNLTHPE
-57 ITAIQ
+57 AIVAIQ
-62 RRYVEAGADCLTTN
+62 RQYVEAGADCITTN
-76 TFSAN
+76 TFNTN
-81 RLKLAGT
+81 RLKLANA

-103 RAAGARL
+103 RVAGAPL
-110 VAGDVGPTGALLEPL
+110 VAGDIGPTGALLEPL
-125 GTLTFEEAYDIFA
+125 GTLTFDEAFDIFS
-138 EQAHAAEAAGCDLIV
+138 EQACAAEAAGCDLIV

-164 AAVLAAAETT
+164 AAVLAAVESTT
-174 ALPVFATMTFGEDG
+174 LPVFATMTFGEDG

-200 TTLSSLGASAV
+200 TTLSALGASAV

-222 APLVSEMAPHNR
+222 APLVGELAPHDR

-247 IEAGET
+247 IQDGET

-259 RDFAQAMEA
+259 NEFAQAMEA
-268 ILDAGATIV
+268 ILDAGATVI

-283 TPDHIAALRAVLDRR
+283 TPDHIAALRALIDARPLPAVASVSVPAHTPVASSATA
-298 MKVSAA
+298 VSASSA
-304 EEAKEPRA
+304 SSRAAWGEQSEPK
-312 GTFRASHARYRPAFT
+312 GLSASSVPNLRYRPAFT

-334 VTLPSGEARIAVIG
+334 VSLPEGEARIAVIG

-401 SQVTRTLQSMVPLPL
+401 SQVTRALQATVPLPL

-446 DNLAAVLPV
+446 DNLATVLPV

-469 ESGIPPTAEERLAI
+469 ENGIPPTAEERLAI
-483 AERIVDAAEAH
+483 AERIVAAAEAH

-512 NQREVREILRAVALV
+512 NQDEVREILRAVALV

-582 TFRILNGQDAGCRAF
+582 TFRILNGQDTGCRAF
-597 LEDYANAQ
+597 LEAYANTA
-605 DPYEIAASGA
+605 DPYEVAANPAASSA
-615 CVGGA
+615 VASREGGA
-620 PVGGNAAV
+620 SPAPTKGIPSSYPIPV
-628 PGYMGG
+628 
-634 NAAAPGQ
+634 
-641 ASGNMGANAA
+641 
-651 APGQAGGDA
+651 
-660 GAPGPLGGNAAA
+660 
-672 PGKVGGSADVS
+672 
-683 GKTGGNVAAPGQT
+683 TG
-696 GGNVAAPGQTGGNVD
+696 
-711 ASGLLGEG
+711 
-719 SICCPIS
+719 
-726 ISDAF
+726 AF
-731 AAIPET
+731 ADAVET
-737 VAALAEYV
+737 VAHLAECV
-745 LEGRGVP
+745 LEGRSAP
-752 VAATTEALL
+752 VAVATERLL
-761 ATYDGLAIINDIFV
+761 ETHDGLAVINDVFV
-775 PILDV
+775 PVLDV

-786 DGTFFLPQLMAS
+786 EGTFFLPQLMAS

-810 DHNAAVSAPSAT
+810 DRARAASANATPTEGAHV
-822 SPAGCDLSCP
+822 PA
-832 SAPGEDASREGGLTS
+832 DAD
-847 SPAEG
+847 
-852 SAVSAGSSSVGGGLG
+852 
-867 RPHFGASERAIIVA
+867 RAIIVA

-895 KMLLENYGFSVIDLG
+895 KMLLENYGFTVIDLG
-910 RDVAPETVVDAAH
+910 RDVAPEAIVAAARDT
-923 ESGARLIGLSALM
+923 GARLVGLSALM

-944 RTIKL
+944 RTIAL

-970 ADQISADFYAKDAA
+970 ADQIGADFYAKDAA
-984 ASTRIAS
+984 ASTRVAS
-991 AFFEGDP
+991 AFFDD
-998 S
+998 

>member
-14 LAEALAGRSYLLF
+14 LAEALAGRAYLLF

-43 HEVPDLLNLTHPDE
+43 HAVPDLLNLTHPE
-57 ITAIQ
+57 AIVAIQ
-62 RRYVEAGADCLTTN
+62 RQYVEAGADCITTN
-76 TFSAN
+76 TFNTN
-81 RLKLAGT
+81 RLKLANA

-103 RAAGARL
+103 RAAGAPL
-110 VAGDVGPTGALLEPL
+110 VAGDIGPTGALLEPL
-125 GTLTFEEAYDIFA
+125 GTLTFDEAFDIFS
-138 EQAHAAEAAGCDLIV
+138 EQACAAEAAGCDLIV

-164 AAVLAAAETT
+164 AAVLAAVETT
-174 ALPVFATMTFGEDG
+174 SLPVFATMTFGEDG

-200 TTLSSLGASAV
+200 TTLSALGASAV
-211 GLNCSLGPTEL
+211 GLNCSLGPVEL
-222 APLVSEMAPHNR
+222 APLVEELAPHNR

-247 IEAGET
+247 IQDGET

-259 RDFAQAMEA
+259 DEFARAMEA
-268 ILDAGATIV
+268 ILDAGATVV

-283 TPDHIAALRAVLDRR
+283 TPAHIAALRALLEDRPLPA
-298 MKVSAA
+298 V
-304 EEAKEPRA
+304 EPPAPRVILGERSEPKDLPA
-312 GTFRASHARYRPAFT
+312 PSIPNPLYRPAFA

-334 VTLPSGEARIAVIG
+334 VSLPAGEPRIAVIG

-401 SQVTRTLQSMVPLPL
+401 SQVTRTLQATVPLPL
-416 QLDSSDPAAIE
+416 QLDSSDPVAIE
-427 AAARAYA
+427 VAARAYA

-469 ESGIPPTAEERLAI
+469 ENGIPPTAEERLSI
-483 AERIVDAAEAH
+483 AERIVATAESY

-512 NQREVREILRAVALV
+512 NQDEVREILRAVTLV

-582 TFRILNGQDAGCRAF
+582 TFRILNGQDAGCRTF
-597 LEDYANAQ
+597 LEAYANTA
-605 DPYEIAASGA
+605 DPYEVAANPAAPSA
-615 CVGGA
+615 VASREGGA
-620 PVGGNAAV
+620 SPAPTKGIPSSYPIPV
-628 PGYMGG
+628 
-634 NAAAPGQ
+634 
-641 ASGNMGANAA
+641 
-651 APGQAGGDA
+651 
-660 GAPGPLGGNAAA
+660 
-672 PGKVGGSADVS
+672 
-683 GKTGGNVAAPGQT
+683 TG
-696 GGNVAAPGQTGGNVD
+696 
-711 ASGLLGEG
+711 
-719 SICCPIS
+719 
-726 ISDAF
+726 AF
-731 AAIPET
+731 ADAVET
-737 VAALAEYV
+737 VAHLAECV
-745 LEGRGVP
+745 LEGRSAP
-752 VAATTEALL
+752 VAVATERLL
-761 ATYDGLAIINDIFV
+761 ETHDGLAVINDVFV
-775 PILDV
+775 PVLDV

-786 DGTFFLPQLMAS
+786 EGTFFLPQLMAS

-810 DHNAAVSAPSAT
+810 DRARAASANATPTEGDAHV
-822 SPAGCDLSCP
+822 
-832 SAPGEDASREGGLTS
+832 PGEA
-847 SPAEG
+847 A
-852 SAVSAGSSSVGGGLG
+852 
-867 RPHFGASERAIIVA
+867 RAIIVA

-895 KMLLENYGFSVIDLG
+895 KMLLENYGFTVIDLG
-910 RDVAPETVVDAAH
+910 RDVAPEAIVAAARDTH
-923 ESGARLIGLSALM
+923 ARLIGLSALM

-944 RTIKL
+944 RTIQL
-949 VHEQLPGV
+949 VHEQLPGT

-970 ADQISADFYAKDAA
+970 ADQIGADFYAKDAA
-984 ASTRIAS
+984 ASTRVAS
-991 AFFEGDP
+991 AFFDD
-998 S
+998 

>member
-14 LAEALAGRSYLLF
+14 LAEALAGRAYLLF

-43 HEVPDLLNLTHPDE
+43 HAVPDLLNLTHPE
-57 ITAIQ
+57 AIVAIQ
-62 RRYVEAGADCLTTN
+62 RQYVEAGADCITTN

-81 RLKLAGT
+81 RLKLAST
-88 GATVAEVY
+88 DATVAEVY

-103 RAAGARL
+103 RAAGAPL
-110 VAGDVGPTGALLEPL
+110 VAGDIGPTGALLEPL
-125 GTLTFEEAYDIFA
+125 GTLTFDEAFDIFS
-138 EQAHAAEAAGCDLIV
+138 EQACAAEAAGCDLIV

-164 AAVLAAAETT
+164 AAVLAAVESTT
-174 ALPVFATMTFGEDG
+174 LPVFATMTFGEDG

-200 TTLSSLGASAV
+200 TTLSALGASAV

-222 APLVSEMAPHNR
+222 APLVGELAPYDR

-247 IEAGET
+247 IQDGET

-259 RDFAQAMEA
+259 NEFAQAMEA
-268 ILDAGATIV
+268 ILDAGATVI

-283 TPDHIAALRAVLDRR
+283 TPDHIAALRALIDARPLPAVASVSVPAHAPVASSATA
-298 MKVSAA
+298 VSAGPA
-304 EEAKEPRA
+304 SSRAVWGEQSEPK
-312 GTFRASHARYRPAFT
+312 GLSVSSVPNLRYCPAFT

-334 VTLPSGEARIAVIG
+334 ASLPEGEARIAVIG

-360 AALQAGDVDYLV
+360 AALRAGDVDYLV

-401 SQVTRTLQSMVPLPL
+401 SQVTRALQATVPLPL

-427 AAARAYA
+427 AAARGYA

-469 ESGIPPTAEERLAI
+469 ENGIPPTAEERLAI
-483 AERIVDAAEAH
+483 AERIVATAESY

-512 NQREVREILRAVALV
+512 NQDEVRETLRAVALV

-597 LEDYANAQ
+597 LEAYANTA
-605 DPYEIAASGA
+605 DPYEVAAGISTAGV
-615 CVGGA
+615 VGGSI
-620 PVGGNAAV
+620 PVGGDLGRPSSSKATPLEEGGASPAPTEGV
-628 PGYMGG
+628 P
-634 NAAAPGQ
+634 
-641 ASGNMGANAA
+641 
-651 APGQAGGDA
+651 AGC
-660 GAPGPLGGNAAA
+660 PIPITETF
-672 PGKVGGSADVS
+672 ADV
-683 GKTGGNVAAPGQT
+683 A
-696 GGNVAAPGQTGGNVD
+696 D
-711 ASGLLGEG
+711 AVSH
-719 SICCPIS
+719 
-726 ISDAF
+726 
-731 AAIPET
+731 
-737 VAALAEYV
+737 LAECV
-745 LEGRGVP
+745 LEGRGTP
-752 VAATTEALL
+752 VAAAAEQLL
-761 ATYDGLAIINDIFV
+761 ETHDGLAVINDIFV
-775 PILDV
+775 PVLDV

-786 DGTFFLPQLMAS
+786 EGVFFLPQLMAS

-810 DHNAAVSAPSAT
+810 DHTQAAA
-822 SPAGCDLSCP
+822 
-832 SAPGEDASREGGLTS
+832 SAPGTTNA
-847 SPAEG
+847 
-852 SAVSAGSSSVGGGLG
+852 AGD
-867 RPHFGASERAIIVA
+867 RAIIVA

-895 KMLLENYGFSVIDLG
+895 KMLLENYGFTVIDLG
-910 RDVAPETVVDAAH
+910 RDVAPEAIVAAARDT
-923 ESGARLIGLSALM
+923 GARLIGLSALM

-944 RTIKL
+944 RTIAL
-949 VHEQLPGV
+949 VHEQLPGT

-970 ADQISADFYAKDAA
+970 ADQIGADFYAKDAA
-984 ASTRIAS
+984 ASTRVAS
-991 AFFEGDP
+991 AFFDD
-998 S
+998 

>member
-14 LAEALAGRSYLLF
+14 LAEALAGRAYLLF

-43 HEVPDLLNLTHPDE
+43 HAVPDLLNLTHPE
-57 ITAIQ
+57 AIVAIQ
-62 RRYVEAGADCLTTN
+62 RQYVEAGADCITTN
-76 TFSAN
+76 TFNTN
-81 RLKLAGT
+81 RLKLANA

-103 RAAGARL
+103 RAAGAPL
-110 VAGDVGPTGALLEPL
+110 VAGDIGPTGALLEPL
-125 GTLTFEEAYDIFA
+125 GTLIFDEAFDIFS
-138 EQAHAAEAAGCDLIV
+138 EQACAAEAAGCDLIV

-164 AAVLAAAETT
+164 AAVLAAVESTT
-174 ALPVFATMTFGEDG
+174 LPVFATMTFGEDG

-200 TTLSSLGASAV
+200 TTLSALGASAV

-222 APLVSEMAPHNR
+222 APLVGELAPHDR

-247 IEAGET
+247 IQDGET

-259 RDFAQAMEA
+259 NEFSQAMEA
-268 ILDAGATIV
+268 ILDAGATVI

-283 TPDHIAALRAVLDRR
+283 TPDHIAALRALIDARPLPAVASVSVPAHAPVASSATA
-298 MKVSAA
+298 VSAGPA
-304 EEAKEPRA
+304 SSRAVWGEQSEPK
-312 GTFRASHARYRPAFT
+312 GLSVSSVPNLRYCPAFT
-327 VTSAQQM
+327 VTSAQQI
-334 VTLPSGEARIAVIG
+334 VSLSEGEARIAVIG

-401 SQVTRTLQSMVPLPL
+401 FQVTRALQATVPLPL

-427 AAARAYA
+427 AAARGYA

-469 ESGIPPTAEERLAI
+469 ENGIPPTAEERLAI
-483 AERIVDAAEAH
+483 AERIVAAAEAH

-512 NQREVREILRAVALV
+512 NQDEVREILRAVALV

-582 TFRILNGQDAGCRAF
+582 TFRILNGQDAGCRTF
-597 LEDYANAQ
+597 LEAYANTA
-605 DPYEIAASGA
+605 DPYEVAANPAASSA
-615 CVGGA
+615 VASREGGA
-620 PVGGNAAV
+620 SPAPPKGIPSSYPIPV
-628 PGYMGG
+628 
-634 NAAAPGQ
+634 
-641 ASGNMGANAA
+641 
-651 APGQAGGDA
+651 
-660 GAPGPLGGNAAA
+660 
-672 PGKVGGSADVS
+672 
-683 GKTGGNVAAPGQT
+683 TG
-696 GGNVAAPGQTGGNVD
+696 
-711 ASGLLGEG
+711 
-719 SICCPIS
+719 
-726 ISDAF
+726 AF
-731 AAIPET
+731 ADAVET
-737 VAALAEYV
+737 VAHLAECV
-745 LEGRGVP
+745 LEGRSAP
-752 VAATTEALL
+752 VAVATERLL
-761 ATYDGLAIINDIFV
+761 ETHDGLAVINDVFV
-775 PILDV
+775 PVLDV

-786 DGTFFLPQLMAS
+786 EGTFFLPQLMAS

-810 DHNAAVSAPSAT
+810 DRARAASANATPTEGDAHV
-822 SPAGCDLSCP
+822 
-832 SAPGEDASREGGLTS
+832 PGEA
-847 SPAEG
+847 A
-852 SAVSAGSSSVGGGLG
+852 
-867 RPHFGASERAIIVA
+867 RAIIVA

-895 KMLLENYGFSVIDLG
+895 KMLLENYGFTVIDLG
-910 RDVAPETVVDAAH
+910 RDVAPEAIVAAARDT
-923 ESGARLIGLSALM
+923 GARLIGLSALM

-944 RTIKL
+944 RTIAL

-970 ADQISADFYAKDAA
+970 ADQIGADFYAKDAA
-984 ASTRIAS
+984 ASTRVAS
-991 AFFEGDP
+991 AFFDD
-998 S
+998 

>member
-14 LAEALAGRSYLLF
+14 LAEALAGRAYLLF

-43 HEVPDLLNLTHPDE
+43 HEVPDLLNLTHPE
-57 ITAIQ
+57 AIVAIQ
-62 RRYVEAGADCLTTN
+62 RQYVEAGADCITTN
-76 TFSAN
+76 TFNTN
-81 RLKLAGT
+81 RLKLANA

-103 RAAGARL
+103 RVAGAPL
-110 VAGDVGPTGALLEPL
+110 VAGDIGPTGALLEPL
-125 GTLTFEEAYDIFA
+125 GTLTFDEAFDIFS
-138 EQAHAAEAAGCDLIV
+138 EQARAAEAAGCDLIV

-164 AAVLAAAETT
+164 AAVLAAVESTT
-174 ALPVFATMTFGEDG
+174 LPVFATMTFGEDG

-200 TTLSSLGASAV
+200 TTLSALGASAV

-222 APLVSEMAPHNR
+222 APLVGELAPHDR

-247 IEAGET
+247 IQDGET

-259 RDFAQAMEA
+259 NEFAQAMEA
-268 ILDAGATIV
+268 ILDAGATVV

-283 TPDHIAALRAVLDRR
+283 TPDHIAALRALIDARPLPAVASVSVPAHAPVASSVAA
-298 MKVSAA
+298 VSAGSA
-304 EEAKEPRA
+304 SSRIAWGEQSEPK
-312 GTFRASHARYRPAFT
+312 GLSVPSVPNLRYCPAFT

-334 VTLPSGEARIAVIG
+334 ASLPEGEARIAVIG

-396 EPALL
+396 EPTLL
-401 SQVTRTLQSMVPLPL
+401 SQVTRTLQATVPLPL
-416 QLDSSDPAAIE
+416 QLDSSDPVAIE
-427 AAARAYA
+427 AAARGYA

-469 ESGIPPTAEERLAI
+469 ENGIPPTAEERLAI
-483 AERIVDAAEAH
+483 AERIVATAESY

-512 NQREVREILRAVALV
+512 NQDEVREILRAVALV

-597 LEDYANAQ
+597 LEAYANTA
-605 DPYEIAASGA
+605 DPYEVAAGISTAGV
-615 CVGGA
+615 VGGSI
-620 PVGGNAAV
+620 PVGGDLGRPSSSKATPLEEGGASPAPREGV
-628 PGYMGG
+628 P
-634 NAAAPGQ
+634 
-641 ASGNMGANAA
+641 
-651 APGQAGGDA
+651 AGCPIPITETFADA
-660 GAPGPLGGNAAA
+660 
-672 PGKVGGSADVS
+672 ADVVS
-683 GKTGGNVAAPGQT
+683 H
-696 GGNVAAPGQTGGNVD
+696 
-711 ASGLLGEG
+711 
-719 SICCPIS
+719 
-726 ISDAF
+726 
-731 AAIPET
+731 
-737 VAALAEYV
+737 LAECV
-745 LEGRGVP
+745 LEGRGTP
-752 VAATTEALL
+752 VAAATEQLL
-761 ATYDGLAIINDIFV
+761 ETHDGLAVINDIFV
-775 PILDV
+775 PVLDV

-786 DGTFFLPQLMAS
+786 EGVFFLPQLMAS

-810 DHNAAVSAPSAT
+810 DHAQAAA
-822 SPAGCDLSCP
+822 
-832 SAPGEDASREGGLTS
+832 SAPGTTNA
-847 SPAEG
+847 
-852 SAVSAGSSSVGGGLG
+852 AGD
-867 RPHFGASERAIIVA
+867 RAIIVA

-895 KMLLENYGFSVIDLG
+895 KMLLENYGFTVIDLG
-910 RDVAPETVVDAAH
+910 RDVAPEAVLAAARDTR
-923 ESGARLIGLSALM
+923 ARLIGLSALM

-944 RTIKL
+944 RTIQL
-949 VHEQLPGV
+949 IHEQLPGT

-970 ADQISADFYAKDAA
+970 ADQIGADFYAKDAA
-984 ASTRIAS
+984 ASTRVAS
-991 AFFEGDP
+991 AFFDD
-998 S
+998 

>member
-1 MATPRKLTVTDAH
+1 MATPRKLTVTDDR
-14 LAEALAGRSYLLF
+14 LAEALAGRAYLLF

-32 TLVQAAGLHTV
+32 TLVQAAGLHTI
-43 HEVPDLLNLTHPDE
+43 HEVPDLLNLTHPE
-57 ITAIQ
+57 AIVAIQ
-62 RRYVEAGADCLTTN
+62 RQYVEAGADCITTN

-81 RLKLAGT
+81 RLKLAST
-88 GATVAEVY
+88 DATVAEVY

-103 RAAGARL
+103 RAAGAPL
-110 VAGDVGPTGALLEPL
+110 VAGDIGPTGALLEPL
-125 GTLTFEEAYDIFA
+125 GTLTFDEAFDIFS
-138 EQAHAAEAAGCDLIV
+138 EQACAAEAAGCDLIV

-164 AAVLAAAETT
+164 AAVLAAVESTT
-174 ALPVFATMTFGEDG
+174 LPVFATMTFGEDG

-200 TTLSSLGASAV
+200 TTLSALGASAV
-211 GLNCSLGPTEL
+211 GLNCSLGPVEL
-222 APLVSEMAPHNR
+222 APLVEELAPHDR

-247 IEAGET
+247 IQDGET

-259 RDFAQAMEA
+259 DEFARAMEA
-268 ILDAGATIV
+268 ILDAGATVV

-283 TPDHIAALRAVLDRR
+283 TPAHIAALSALLDARPLPAVEP
-298 MKVSAA
+298 SAPRVILS
-304 EEAKEPRA
+304 ERSEPKDLPA
-312 GTFRASHARYRPAFT
+312 PSIPNPLYRPAFA

-334 VTLPSGEARIAVIG
+334 VSLPEGEARIAVIG

-401 SQVTRTLQSMVPLPL
+401 SQVTRALQATVPLPL

-446 DNLAAVLPV
+446 DNLATVLPV

-469 ESGIPPTAEERLAI
+469 ENGIPPTAEERLAI
-483 AERIVDAAEAH
+483 AERIVAAAEAH

-512 NQREVREILRAVALV
+512 NQDEVREILRAVALV

-582 TFRILNGQDAGCRAF
+582 TFRILNGQDTGCRAF
-597 LEDYANAQ
+597 LEAYANTA
-605 DPYEIAASGA
+605 DPYEVVANPAASSA
-615 CVGGA
+615 VASREGGA
-620 PVGGNAAV
+620 SPAPTKGIPSSYPIPV
-628 PGYMGG
+628 
-634 NAAAPGQ
+634 
-641 ASGNMGANAA
+641 
-651 APGQAGGDA
+651 
-660 GAPGPLGGNAAA
+660 
-672 PGKVGGSADVS
+672 
-683 GKTGGNVAAPGQT
+683 TG
-696 GGNVAAPGQTGGNVD
+696 
-711 ASGLLGEG
+711 
-719 SICCPIS
+719 
-726 ISDAF
+726 AF
-731 AAIPET
+731 ADAVET
-737 VAALAEYV
+737 VAHLAECV
-745 LEGRGVP
+745 LEGRSAP
-752 VAATTEALL
+752 VAVATERLL
-761 ATYDGLAIINDIFV
+761 ETHDGLAVINDVFV
-775 PILDV
+775 PVLDV

-786 DGTFFLPQLMAS
+786 EGTFFLPQLMAS

-810 DHNAAVSAPSAT
+810 DRARAASANATPTEGAHV
-822 SPAGCDLSCP
+822 PA
-832 SAPGEDASREGGLTS
+832 DAD
-847 SPAEG
+847 
-852 SAVSAGSSSVGGGLG
+852 
-867 RPHFGASERAIIVA
+867 RAIIVA

-895 KMLLENYGFSVIDLG
+895 KMLLENYGFTVIDLG
-910 RDVAPETVVDAAH
+910 RDVAPEAIVAAARDT
-923 ESGARLIGLSALM
+923 GARLIGLSALM

-944 RTIKL
+944 RTIAL

-970 ADQISADFYAKDAA
+970 AEQIGADFYAKDAA
-984 ASTRIAS
+984 ASTRVAS
-991 AFFEGDP
+991 AFFDD
-998 S
+998 